1 MTAPEA
7 GSGPRASGAETTG
20 ADRVVVVT
28 GGSGGLGAAIARR
41 FSLGGF
47 NVMVNYHSSREPAT
61 ALARELGAEDGRAVA
76 HGADVSSPEAVRA
89 MFDDAVERWGRVD
102 VLVNNSGGAYQ
113 WVGFEGR
120 DIVDTDDDAWSGILD
135 VNLTGAFNCIRAV
148 APHMIG
154 GGGGHILN
162 VGSSAGALG
171 RRRFAAY
178 SAAKAGLV
186 ALSKAAARELGEFG
200 IQVNTACPGLVV
212 HDRLVEAGFPDEQ
225 AEQVSRTDKVLGT
238 TGDAEE
244 FADLVFHVARM
255 QRISGQLLN
264 ADSRVL

>member
-1 MTAPEA
+1 MTRSEP
-7 GSGPRASGAETTG
+7 GSDHFSSGASTT
-20 ADRVVVVT
+20 DEERVAVVT

-47 NVMVNYHSSREPAT
+47 NVMVNYHSSGEQAT
-61 ALARELGAEDGRAVA
+61 ALARELGSEDGRAVA
-76 HGADVSSPEAVRA
+76 HGADVSSSEAVSG
-89 MFDDAVERWGRVD
+89 MVDDAIERWGRID

-113 WVGFEGR
+113 WVGFEGH
-120 DIVDTDDDAWSGILD
+120 DIVDTDDDAWNGILD

-148 APHMIG
+148 APHMIET
-154 GGGGHILN
+154 GGGHILN

-225 AEQVSRTDKVLGT
+225 AVQISRTDKVLGT

-244 FADLVFHVARM
+244 FAGFVFHVAQM
-255 QRISGQLLN
+255 KRISGQLLN